1 MKVTLNLRNLLIG
14 TLIILMGYFSVKFYQ
29 EWSDRSA
36 VSDQLNLILKKQ
48 EMDRI
53 NLIKKLEKDST
64 DFVSKIDSSK
74 QAFNDLENKRIS
86 DNNYYQNKLHA
97 LKKIN
102 TYSARQHYADS
113 LIRAI
118 VR

>member
-1 MKVTLNLRNLLIG
+1 MKLNLKNLLIG
-14 TLIILMGYFSVKFYQ
+14 GLIILIVYFGVKLYQ
-29 EWSDRSA
+29 KWGEKDA
-36 VSDQLNLILKKQ
+36 VSDQLNSILKKQ
-48 EMDRI
+48 EIDQI
-53 NLIKKLEKDST
+53 NHIKKLEKDST
-64 DFVSKIDSSK
+64 DFILKIDSSK
-74 QAFNDLENKRIS
+74 QALNALENKRIS